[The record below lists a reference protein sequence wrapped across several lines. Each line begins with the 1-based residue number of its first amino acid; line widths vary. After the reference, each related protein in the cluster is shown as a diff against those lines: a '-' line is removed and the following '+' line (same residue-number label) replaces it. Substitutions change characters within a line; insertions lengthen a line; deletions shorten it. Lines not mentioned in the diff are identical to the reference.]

1 VSAPKPHRRAFLSR
15 LALLGAGAAAF
26 LAVRHQLAWPTP
38 KIVFR
43 QGASSGWL
51 PLAGE
56 GRLIELP
63 ARVRGVA
70 VQAII
75 DSGAQYSAID
85 AGLAE
90 QLGLSAAIPIPLVA
104 FGVSGPPSVTRAVRL
119 DADLGAFRIEG
130 LRAAALDLRPLSELT
145 RQPFSLL
152 LGRDF
157 LRAVVLEAD
166 LPARRIA
173 LLAVGSWVQP
183 PSAQPVAGR
192 LQSGGL
198 MVKIRIEGGP
208 PVKVMLDTG
217 ATGGLALA
225 EDTARA
231 AGLFDGRPMRT
242 SPSVTLGGVM
252 NDGIVRARSVEF
264 AGQSFLDVDVQIY
277 RPARGSPAPM
287 GLLGL
292 GVLERFRIALD
303 LSSARLVLLGPVQPP
318 RRRGG
323 APPARFGGFAD
334 LEPPH

>member
-1 VSAPKPHRRAFLSR
+1 M
-15 LALLGAGAAAF
+15 
-26 LAVRHQLAWPTP
+26 
-38 KIVFR
+38 FR

-130 LRAAALDLRPLSELT
+130 LRAAALDLHPLSELT

-208 PVKVMLDTG
+208 PVEVMLDTG
-217 ATGGLALA
+217 ATGALALSEEA
-225 EDTARA
+225 ARA
-231 AGLFDGRPMRT
+231 AGLLDGRPLRQGD
-242 SPSVTLGGVM
+242 SVTLGGVSQ
-252 NDGIVRARSVEF
+252 DGLATARTLVF
-264 AGQSFLDVDVQIY
+264 AGYRLEQAPVQIY
-277 RPARGSPAPM
+277 RPSARAPVPA

-292 GVLERFRIALD
+292 GVLKRYRVVLD
-303 LSSARLVLLGPVQPP
+303 HGGGRLFLI
-318 RRRGG
+318 GG
-323 APPARFGGFAD
+323 
-334 LEPPH
+334 